1 MAKLEV
7 PRLLAKVEALAR
19 RAVAEAL
26 EALGVEATGAQVG
39 LGSWLL
45 IASIAYL
52 ALFYLLPSRV
62 ARRLIGVAIAWA
74 WLWWALS
81 LIPGP

>member
-1 MAKLEV
+1 VAKLEV

-45 IASIAYL
+45 MA
-52 ALFYLLPSRV
+52 PTTRSRS
-62 ARRLIGVAIAWA
+62 LIG
-74 WLWWALS
+74 
-81 LIPGP
+81 GC